1 MCHSKVS
8 PGTGFYWETWI
19 DPVAN
24 DPRQQAARFLAIFSR
39 RAGRGRDRPSRQ
51 ASEYEQH
58 IDTRGML
65 FENVQGSLGM
75 LNFHYV
81 NACLA
86 KRLSNDQPFAVGGG
100 PII

>member
-1 MCHSKVS
+1 
-8 PGTGFYWETWI
+8 
-19 DPVAN
+19 
-24 DPRQQAARFLAIFSR
+24 
-39 RAGRGRDRPSRQ
+39 
-51 ASEYEQH
+51 
-58 IDTRGML
+58 ML